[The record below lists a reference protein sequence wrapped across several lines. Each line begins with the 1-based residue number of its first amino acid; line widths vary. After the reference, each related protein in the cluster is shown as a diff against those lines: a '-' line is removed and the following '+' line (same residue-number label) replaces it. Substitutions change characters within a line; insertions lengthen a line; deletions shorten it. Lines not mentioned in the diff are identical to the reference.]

1 MRQQAL
7 RRRRRFPEKP
17 YHLAQRVG
25 ARGGGA
31 MLTEQGQ
38 KVLDSFRRLAN
49 MSKTPG
55 QYELLVIGRAV
66 SHAVARQE

>member
-1 MRQQAL
+1 
-7 RRRRRFPEKP
+7 
-17 YHLAQRVG
+17 
-25 ARGGGA
+25 